1 MGERRRLKEERERG
15 RETKRREIDKLN
27 LYYCRQQGG
36 ETTQTMIR
44 EKKKE
49 EKRDLILQKTHN
61 ASYARK
67 IADRSFED
75 KRTGER
81 IG

>member
-1 MGERRRLKEERERG
+1 MKERG
-15 RETKRREIDKLN
+15 WKS
-27 LYYCRQQGG
+27 
-36 ETTQTMIR
+36 
-44 EKKKE
+44 KKKE
-49 EKRDLILQKTHN
+49 GTLRGGQIELVLLPSTRQRNNTNEDKREKEKERDLILQKTHD

-75 KRTGER
+75 KHTRER